1 MRERTLNSEKF
12 SEMIH
17 GEFASGRGIS
27 LVVTGTSMGPLL
39 RHLRDKVV
47 LVKPENEYKPR
58 KGDVVLFHR
67 TDGKYVMHRIVGCV
81 GEHEYIINGDAQS
94 WTERIRGDQIDA
106 VAAVFVRKGRC
117 FSRENN
123 LYRLYTLIWDFSLPF
138 RMYIFKTVDAI
149 KSRIQRD
156 KKND

>member
-1 MRERTLNSEKF
+1 MRERTLNSEQF
-12 SEMIH
+12 SEMMH
-17 GEFASGRGIS
+17 REFASGRGIS
-27 LVVTGTSMGPLL
+27 LVVTGTSMEPLL

-47 LVKPENEYKPR
+47 LVKPENGYKPR

-67 TDGKYVMHRIVGCV
+67 ADGKYVMHRIVGCV

-106 VAAVFVRKGRC
+106 VAAVFVRKGRR

-123 LYRLYTLIWDFSLPF
+123 LYRLYILIWDFSRPF

-149 KSRIQRD
+149 KSRIKRE

>member
-1 MRERTLNSEKF
+1 MRERTLNSEQF
-12 SEMIH
+12 SEMMH
-17 GEFASGRGIS
+17 REFASGRGIS
-27 LVVTGTSMGPLL
+27 LVVTGTSMEPLL

-47 LVKPENEYKPR
+47 LVKPENGYKPR

-67 TDGKYVMHRIVGCV
+67 ADGKYVMHRIVGCV

-106 VAAVFVRKGRC
+106 VAAVFVRKGRR

-123 LYRLYTLIWDFSLPF
+123 LYRLYILIWDFSRPF

-149 KSRIQRD
+149 KSCIKKE

>member
-1 MRERTLNSEKF
+1 MRERTLNSEQF
-12 SEMIH
+12 SEMMH
-17 GEFASGRGIS
+17 REFASGRGIS
-27 LVVTGTSMGPLL
+27 LVVTGTSMEPLL

-47 LVKPENEYKPR
+47 LVKPENGYKPR

-67 TDGKYVMHRIVGCV
+67 ADGKYVMHRIVGCV

-94 WTERIRGDQIDA
+94 WIERIREDQIDA

-123 LYRLYTLIWDFSLPF
+123 LYRLYILIWDFSRPF

-149 KSRIQRD
+149 KSRIKRE

>member
-1 MRERTLNSEKF
+1 MREKTLNSEQF
-12 SEMIH
+12 SEMMH
-17 GEFASGRGIS
+17 REFASGRGIS
-27 LVVTGTSMGPLL
+27 LVVTGTSMEPLL

-47 LVKPENEYKPR
+47 LVKPENGYKPR

-67 TDGKYVMHRIVGCV
+67 ADGKYVMHRIVGCV

-106 VAAVFVRKGRC
+106 VAAVFVRKGRR

-123 LYRLYTLIWDFSLPF
+123 LYRLYILIWDFSRPF

-149 KSRIQRD
+149 KSRIKRE

>member
-1 MRERTLNSEKF
+1 MRERTLNSEQF
-12 SEMIH
+12 SEMMH
-17 GEFASGRGIS
+17 REFASGRGIS
-27 LVVTGTSMGPLL
+27 LVVTGTSMEPLL

-47 LVKPENEYKPR
+47 LVKPENGYKPR

-67 TDGKYVMHRIVGCV
+67 ADGKYVMHRIVGCV

-106 VAAVFVRKGRC
+106 VAAVFVRKGRR

-123 LYRLYTLIWDFSLPF
+123 LYRLYTLIWDFSRPF

-149 KSRIQRD
+149 KSRIKRE